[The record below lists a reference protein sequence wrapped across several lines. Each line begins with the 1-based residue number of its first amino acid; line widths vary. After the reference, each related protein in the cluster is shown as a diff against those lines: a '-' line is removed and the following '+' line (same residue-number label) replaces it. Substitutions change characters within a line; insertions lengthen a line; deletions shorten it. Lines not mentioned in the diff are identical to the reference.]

1 MQSEQIAAQIQQFK
15 QICDGGRQPL
25 IISALRHQLD
35 QRQRLA
41 KISLCRKSISRS
53 FQRGSAIKRSISYA

>member
-1 MQSEQIAAQIQQFK
+1 MQSEQIAAQIQHFK

-35 QRQRLA
+35 QRQRL